1 MNSRRVVILLA
12 AGLVVITFAIWVS
25 SKRHLERATVAGDL
39 VLPSLESAL
48 NSVTEVR
55 LAKGDDTHTTLKKG
69 ASGWIVGERDYPAD
83 SGKVR
88 KLLLDLGALNVV
100 EEKTRVSANY
110 PQLGVEDVNS
120 PKAAGTRVD
129 LATPAKIYSLIIG
142 KSSSAKSGYVRVA
155 NAEQTLLAAPLVTV
169 DADPK
174 RWLDHA
180 LVDIPQDRMKSIE
193 VKPAAGPAYTA
204 SRDKKEQSDFAVS
217 NIPKGRELTNPTA
230 ADPIAG
236 SLASLTLDDV
246 RKAAGQ
252 SDSKVSHVVFVTF
265 DGLELDVSGRKDGT
279 QPYIS
284 IVARSTAKD
293 TEAEAQKLNARL
305 QGWEY
310 EIPGYKYDALF
321 RPLEDLLAKPPE
333 PPKKAEKAKKTATP
347 PKKTAENN

>member
-12 AGLVVITFAIWVS
+12 AGLVVIAFAIWVS
-25 SKRHLERATVAGDL
+25 SKRHLERATLAGDL

-48 NSVTEVR
+48 NSVTEAR

-120 PKAAGTRVD
+120 PKASGTRVD
-129 LATPAKIYSLIIG
+129 LVTPAKTYSLIIG

-155 NAEQTLLAAPLVTV
+155 NAERTVLAAPLVTV

-180 LVDIPQDRMKSIE
+180 LVDIPQDRVKAIE
-193 VKPAAGPAYTA
+193 AKPAEGPAYTA
-204 SRDKKEQSDFAVS
+204 SREKKEQSDFTVG

-252 SDSKVSHVVFVTF
+252 SDPKVSHVVFVTF

-279 QPYIS
+279 QPYVS

-310 EIPGYKYDALF
+310 EIPGYKYDGLF

-333 PPKKAEKAKKTATP
+333 PPKKAEKAKKTATT
-347 PKKTAENN
+347 PKKTAENK